1 MITQM
6 NKFLFETI
14 FILTILSSPLESKQP
29 DNDDV
34 KLVKR
39 IENQG
44 WDILTNEWPPAP
56 SSSEN
61 NFYFQDNHI
70 EQLINLRKIRLRI
83 NESMI
88 DNKMINSTNCIIS
101 FKVSFHSKLI

>member
-6 NKFLFETI
+6 NKFLFEAI
-14 FILTILSSPLESKQP
+14 FILTILFSPLESKEL
-29 DNDDV
+29 DNDDGIE
-34 KLVKR
+34 R
-39 IENQG
+39 IDNQG